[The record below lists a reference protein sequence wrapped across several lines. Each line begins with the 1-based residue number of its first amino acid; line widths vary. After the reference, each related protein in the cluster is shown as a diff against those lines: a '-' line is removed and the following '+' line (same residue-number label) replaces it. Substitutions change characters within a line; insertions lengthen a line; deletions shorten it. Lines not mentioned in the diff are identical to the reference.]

1 LQDNS
6 TTTAKLFV
14 IVCYDV
20 YITKS
25 LAKFMYKFLGL
36 ELDSLVG
43 ITQGIQVARY
53 QDNNNGMDCR
63 LVSPRHLDGFYLKA
77 DLDVVALSN
86 VDIGKYQLH
95 TNNIV
100 MIIRYKIGKASLVTE
115 NIEGSIADQNLAILQ
130 CKGISKVSPRYLVA
144 ILNSEWFLH
153 NQLSS
158 ITGASTVISISLS
171 QLRKLKVPVPDQDTQ
186 NKIADL
192 FFTLEEIKTSSLKAL
207 EIRQKL
213 AESSLFELFGE
224 NV

>member
-1 LQDNS
+1 MH
-6 TTTAKLFV
+6 KL
-14 IVCYDV
+14 
-20 YITKS
+20 
-25 LAKFMYKFLGL
+25 L
-36 ELDSLVG
+36 ELDRLVS

-53 QDNNNGMDCR
+53 QDNNNGADCR

-86 VDIGKYQLH
+86 VDLRKYQLH

-130 CKGISKVSPRYLVA
+130 CKGTFKVLPRYLVA
-144 ILNSEWFLH
+144 ILNSEWFLYH
-153 NQLSS
+153 QLSS

-171 QLRKLKVPVPDQDTQ
+171 QLRKLKIPVPDQDIQ
-186 NKIADL
+186 KKIADL